1 MRNYAQATENSIPN
15 PIYTLKAATLKAATL
30 KAATLKAA
38 TLKAATL
45 KAATLR
51 YLIPNI
57 NYNII

>member
-1 MRNYAQATENSIPN
+1 
-15 PIYTLKAATLKAATL
+15 TLKAATLKAATL

-57 NYNII
+57 NYNIIEIKMSTITYIIYSYIY